1 MFAQRLALNGL
12 FKAMNTRCLLGLCAC
27 IAVFSAIQPFVFA
40 QDGQRREAPIRMGFV
55 GLHGGVFD
63 VLKTS
68 EAALNVQLSYYS
80 DACIRSPAC
89 TFTNLDIVFFQHI
102 RTADK
107 SRYEALLGAAYAAN
121 SKFTALSCS
130 EIPARLFT
138 REGPDCLLKDDKN
151 VWRYYGLN
159 KDNLRRM
166 LLYAAVTYMGRSGP
180 VEAPQTDL
188 PPLIYHPDGNDAG
201 WTNMTHFLAWAG
213 ARPALQKVHGRVLIV
228 AHSLHLVYQQREVV
242 DALVRAFEKAG
253 YLSCCITDMTP
264 GWEEREQAFH
274 PQLVVHTCHGNES
287 AELRRQ
293 LDVPHITSL
302 YSKGAALT
310 NYPFIPGR
318 GLQSG
323 ELQHQI
329 ISQELKGTIEPLFV
343 ACTPSGGGGDEA
355 VQPVAE
361 RVQHVVDRAAAHMRL
376 QQLPAAQKKVAIIYY
391 DRSMGK
397 SELMRGTAS
406 GMFLNAPRSLMHVLK
421 RMAEEGYALTALPA
435 SEEDLLARMKDHG
448 RQVGVW
454 SPENVQALAES
465 GKAVLIPA
473 ETYRRWFEEKIP
485 REQREK
491 LIQQWGPPPGN
502 FMVYRRGAS
511 TNIVIPRVDLGHVIL
526 LPQPLRGEAH
536 TVSALHA
543 QTHDVLTPPPHNY
556 LATYFWLQESFQAH
570 AMIHFGTHGSEFL
583 LPGKPEALTAHD
595 WCDQLMGAIPNITLW
610 IINNVG
616 ESTPVRR
623 RTYATLI
630 DHLTPP
636 LVTAELADEYK
647 NLQADI
653 QKWKVV
659 EEGALKS
666 EFEKTIRA
674 QAGKLHLDKTL
685 NIAEP
690 LTEDA
695 IAHIDRCL
703 EEIANETTP
712 ISLHALGEKPKDE
725 EVYPFLVYC
734 GGKRLISEMQA
745 MLSTNEASLRQSAIQ
760 TLKNKVTQKMT
771 TREALSRSGIP
782 SVQVSK
788 ELDALFNQLSGM
800 YIDFQRTGDE
810 IDNLMRALS
819 GRFIQPG
826 PANSPDRNPG
836 AIPTGR
842 NMFVVNPEEIP
853 TEQSWVIGSKL
864 IDEMLA
870 AHLKKT
876 NSCPRKVAFSLSSF
890 SSYRDFGVIE
900 SQIFYLMGVRPR
912 WDARRHVQEVEVI
925 PRNRLGRP
933 RIDVFLSAR
942 SYYRDQLPTRMK
954 LIDDAI
960 RLVADLDEPD
970 NYVRQNSLVTEAAL
984 MQKGMAAARA
994 RTLARARMFGP
1005 PPGQNGSGWYY
1016 YLAEKTGEWN
1026 DRADLMRTY
1035 LEQSQYV
1042 YTDQCWGEP
1051 ATEAY
1056 EQSIQ
1061 GTEWVIRSWADSV
1074 SSPLSNKYMWFIDGS
1089 LAQAVKY
1096 LTGKEPTYYLADVR
1110 SSDKVQMIR
1119 AEDALARDFHVRL
1132 FNRKWIEGM
1141 MKEGYAGADQVAVHV
1156 SNMLGWEVMREGS
1169 ITPEQWREV
1178 VNVYVRDSKH
1188 LNIRGW
1194 FQKENPHAFQNVT
1207 QTVLEAIRK
1216 GYWNASDEET
1226 RLLADAYNESV
1237 VRDGASNGLRG
1248 GNNHAFKDFL
1258 KKNASSAPA
1267 SASALS
1273 PSAKVVPRV
1282 DGAANPA
1289 HQTTRVTGTRL
1300 VPVARVQPTHLLLPG
1315 VIMIGIMLIMIGFIK
1330 RKGAIDS

>member
-1 MFAQRLALNGL
+1 
-12 FKAMNTRCLLGLCAC
+12 MNTRYMLNVRAC
-27 IAVFSAIQPFVFA
+27 IAFFFAMQAFVFA
-40 QDGQRREAPIRMGFV
+40 QDVQRPESPIRMGFV

-68 EAALNVQLSYYS
+68 EDALNVQLSYYS

-89 TFTNLDIVFFQHI
+89 TFTNLDIIFFQHV
-102 RTADK
+102 RTEDK
-107 SRYEALLGAAYAAN
+107 VRYETLIGAAHAAN
-121 SKFTALSCS
+121 PKFTALSCS

-138 REGPDCLLKDDKN
+138 RANSGCLLKDDKN

-159 KDNLRRM
+159 KENLRRM

-180 VEAPQTDL
+180 VEAPQADL
-188 PPLIYHPDGNDAG
+188 PPLIYHPDSSDAG
-201 WTNMTHFLAWAG
+201 WTNMTQFLTWAYT
-213 ARPALQKVHGRVLIV
+213 RPALQKVKGRVLIV
-228 AHSLHLVYQQREVV
+228 AHSLHLVYQQRNVV
-242 DALVRAFEKAG
+242 DALVRAFEQAG

-264 GWEEREQAFH
+264 GWEARELAFQ

-287 AELRRQ
+287 AELRVQ
-293 LDVPHITSL
+293 LDVPHMTSL

-329 ISQELKGTIEPLFV
+329 ISQEVKGTVEPLFV

-355 VQPVAE
+355 VEPVAE
-361 RVQHVVDRAAAHMRL
+361 RVQHLVERAVAHMRL
-376 QQLPAAQKKVAIIYY
+376 QQLPASQKKVAIIYY

-406 GMFLNAPRSLMHVLK
+406 GMFLNAPRSLMHVLT
-421 RMAEEGYALTALPA
+421 RMAKGGYALTALPH
-435 SEEDLLARMKDHG
+435 SEEELLARMKDHG

-454 SPENVQALAES
+454 SPEHVQALAES
-465 GKAVLIPA
+465 GKAVLIPVA
-473 ETYRRWFEEKIP
+473 TYQKWFEEKVP
-485 REQREK
+485 LEQREK
-491 LIQQWGPPPGN
+491 VIQQWGPPPGD
-502 FMVYRRGAS
+502 FMVYRQGAS

-526 LPQPLRGEAH
+526 VPQPLRGEAH
-536 TVSALHA
+536 TVSALNA
-543 QTHDVLTPPPHNY
+543 QTHDVRTPPPHNY
-556 LATYFWLQESFQAH
+556 LATYFWLQESFQAN

-583 LPGKPEALTAHD
+583 LPGKSEALTSHD

-666 EFEKTIRA
+666 GFEKAIHE
-674 QAGKLHLDKTL
+674 QACKLHLDKTL
-685 NIAEP
+685 NVAEP

-712 ISLHALGEKPKDE
+712 ISLHVLGEKPKDE
-725 EVYPFLVYC
+725 EVYPFLIYC
-734 GGKRLISEMQA
+734 GGQRLMSELRTL
-745 MLSTNEASLRQSAIQ
+745 LSTNEASLRQLAAQ
-760 TLKNKVTQKMT
+760 TLRNKVTQKTT
-771 TREALSRSGIP
+771 TREALSLAGVP
-782 SVQVSK
+782 SAQVSK

-800 YIDFQRTGDE
+800 YADFQRTGDE

-836 AIPTGR
+836 SIPTGR

-853 TEQSWVIGSKL
+853 TEQSWILGTKL
-864 IDEMLA
+864 IDEMLV
-870 AHLKKT
+870 AHLKRT
-876 NSCPRKVAFSLSSF
+876 NAYPRKVAFSLSSF

-900 SQIFYLMGVRPR
+900 SQIFYLMGVQPK
-912 WDARRHVQEVEVI
+912 WDARRQVQEVEII

-954 LIDDAI
+954 LIDDAV

-970 NYVRQNSLVTEAAL
+970 NYVRQNALVVEATL
-984 MQKGMAAARA
+984 IQKGMAAARA
-994 RTLARARMFGP
+994 RMLARARMFGP

-1026 DRADLMRTY
+1026 DRSDLMRTY

-1051 ATEAY
+1051 ASEVY
-1056 EQSIQ
+1056 EQTIQ

-1096 LTGKEPTYYLADVR
+1096 LTGKEPAYYLADVR
-1110 SSDKVQMIR
+1110 SNDKAQMIR

-1132 FNRKWIEGM
+1132 FNRKWIKGM

-1169 ITPEQWREV
+1169 ITPEQWHEV

-1188 LNIRGW
+1188 LNIREW
-1194 FQKENPHAFQNVT
+1194 FQKENPHAFQNMT
-1207 QTVLEAIRK
+1207 QTLLEAIRK
-1216 GYWNASDEET
+1216 GYWAASTEET
-1226 RLLADAYNESV
+1226 QLLADAYNESV
-1237 VRDGASNGLRG
+1237 ARNGASNGLRG
-1248 GNNHAFKDFL
+1248 GNNQAFKEFL
-1258 KKNASSAPA
+1258 KKVASLAPA
-1267 SASALS
+1267 AESISAS
-1273 PSAKVVPRV
+1273 PAKAAPRV
-1282 DGAANPA
+1282 EVSANPA
-1289 HQTTRVTGTRL
+1289 QQKQTTRVTGTRL
-1300 VPVARVQPTHLLLPG
+1300 VAVPRFQSTNMLLSG
-1315 VIMIGIMLIMIGFIK
+1315 IIMIGIVLILIGFIK
-1330 RKGAIDS
+1330 RKGSIDS